1 MVMKVLQ
8 LWLEPN
14 KLSGKE
20 TTSSEASEWK
30 FKSLYK
36 HLQRSKPIEIQNLLC
51 LIHPCLDCQ
60 QLLTLLHRR
69 SIYAEE
75 KTKFNSVPQA
85 AATTFA
91 FSSVLILPLSFVWTS
106 GNKCIYS
113 VIIQLL
119 IWTENMGSEPTILF
133 FVLFCFFVSGV
144 GFPLYPEIF
153 YFNTMILQRI
163 RTIVGDAGFE
173 HGTSATE
180 VWCAT
185 NEPPH
190 LQLLYYS
197 YQSL

>member
-69 SIYAEE
+69 SIYAED
-75 KTKFNSVPQA
+75 KTKFVKLNQFCP
-85 AATTFA
+85 T
-91 FSSVLILPLSFVWTS
+91 SSSDDLCL
-106 GNKCIYS
+106 
-113 VIIQLL
+113 
-119 IWTENMGSEPTILF
+119 
-133 FVLFCFFVSGV
+133 LFCINPSSK
-144 GFPLYPEIF
+144 LC
-153 YFNTMILQRI
+153 L
-163 RTIVGDAGFE
+163 D
-173 HGTSATE
+173 
-180 VWCAT
+180 
-185 NEPPH
+185 
-190 LQLLYYS
+190 
-197 YQSL
+197 